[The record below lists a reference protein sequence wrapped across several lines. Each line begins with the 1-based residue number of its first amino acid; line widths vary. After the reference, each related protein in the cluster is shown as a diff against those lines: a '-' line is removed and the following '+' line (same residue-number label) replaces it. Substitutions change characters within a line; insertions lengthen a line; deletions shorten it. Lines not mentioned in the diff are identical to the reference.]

1 MSLREL
7 ALLMVVVLTV
17 PASIA
22 LLRPRHRAG
31 AAGATAPRRALDA
44 LWVVVPA
51 VLLVAL
57 ATLSI
62 IA

>member
-31 AAGATAPRRALDA
+31 AAGATTPRRALDA